1 MKAKLLYLA
10 QNRVEADLIKLQLN
24 QLNIRSFCIGGELQ
38 IGIGELPVD
47 VMYSKV
53 YVNHDDYEIAKKFID
68 KYKSNISSKEYEAW
82 ICEFCES
89 EVPNSFLTCW
99 NCSNN
104 RVLSN

>member
-1 MKAKLLYLA
+1 MKTKLLYLA
-10 QNRVEADLIKLQLN
+10 QNRIEADLIKLQLN
-24 QLNIRSFCIGGELQ
+24 RLNIRSFCIGGELQ

-53 YVNHDDYEIAKKFID
+53 YVNYDDYEIAKKFID
-68 KYKSNISSKEYEAW
+68 KYKSNTPSEEHETW
-82 ICEFCES
+82 ICEFCEA

-99 NCSNN
+99 SCGNN

>member
-1 MKAKLLYLA
+1 MKTKLLYLA
-10 QNRVEADLIKLQLN
+10 QNRIEADLIKLQLN

-53 YVNHDDYEIAKKFID
+53 YVNYDDYEIAKKFID
-68 KYKSNISSKEYEAW
+68 KYKSNTTSEEHETW
-82 ICEFCES
+82 ICEFCEA

-99 NCSNN
+99 SCGNN